1 MVVTHA
7 CALLVAALLLGSFGA
22 ARAVAADDTSN
33 DTWRAPLADKAEAFE
48 QNVLERH
55 WIDGLYPSMVEVAE
69 DGSVDFTTAGHAN
82 VAHSIN
88 WTAYYLAG
96 ECYRWLAT
104 QDPEVRRH
112 CDEIFEAIYRCQLV
126 TGVPG
131 LQARGYVH
139 GHGPSYEERG
149 DANHSNDWYQ
159 GEGEYSNYRWRGSP
173 SHHNYSGGAYAFGIY
188 YDLVAEGEQKDR
200 AREAIDALVG
210 YWADQP
216 NFVIRKRDGSM
227 SAPILGF
234 TDGKTPNTRI
244 IMAASALRTAHHVT
258 GKQLY
263 LDKYTELT
271 DQYQFRT
278 WRKPIEGRTGF
289 DDGQHVLQHMENMLR
304 IEKDPELLGFYEHVT
319 RDLWDAHRHDRQST
333 FNYIFYGNF
342 PDDPGKEEAL
352 ADALWTLQTF
362 PTDRTFRPIM
372 NSIRDDVGKDGG
384 RSDRPLPMYESPW
397 DNEYQWKGHLYHLD
411 GWLSR
416 GITSVAVPSEDGAVI
431 YASDTGG
438 DVYTS
443 VDGAET
449 WRLVSESLPSAAR
462 HLSAGPRIRFVT
474 ACTDAGLYRSKTG
487 GDRWERLPMTA
498 DAGTPQ
504 RTLIDPANG
513 NQLYLIASGGVYRS
527 ADHGEEWTG
536 HRWESLTENLPPS
549 RERRF
554 HVAFGEAP
562 IVYALLDSVVH
573 RRAEADGVWVR
584 AGDISMAGYVDTY
597 PWFVTHP
604 SDPTRLVSG
613 FKTNSGAMSGS
624 WLSISED
631 AGETWSRGLPQLYE
645 RFRAGGYIALL
656 AGRVEDDIHALVGD
670 PTDGDIF
677 YAGTSDGVMR
687 STDGGRSWKQHAQ
700 GLDIPVV
707 QTLFADATS
716 GLLFAG
722 TPGGLYLSRDRGET
736 WEDANLKLIFDGNT
750 KREVGGAAYLDA
762 YWRGRYYGF
771 ITDEQNVADPATWE
785 GHPPTE

>member
-1 MVVTHA
+1 
-7 CALLVAALLLGSFGA
+7 
-22 ARAVAADDTSN
+22 
-33 DTWRAPLADKAEAFE
+33 
-48 QNVLERH
+48 
-55 WIDGLYPSMVEVAE
+55 
-69 DGSVDFTTAGHAN
+69 
-82 VAHSIN
+82 
-88 WTAYYLAG
+88 
-96 ECYRWLAT
+96 
-104 QDPEVRRH
+104 
-112 CDEIFEAIYRCQLV
+112 
-126 TGVPG
+126 
-131 LQARGYVH
+131 
-139 GHGPSYEERG
+139 
-149 DANHSNDWYQ
+149 
-159 GEGEYSNYRWRGSP
+159 
-173 SHHNYSGGAYAFGIY
+173 
-188 YDLVAEGEQKDR
+188 
-200 AREAIDALVG
+200 
-210 YWADQP
+210 
-216 NFVIRKRDGSM
+216 
-227 SAPILGF
+227 
-234 TDGKTPNTRI
+234 
-244 IMAASALRTAHHVT
+244 
-258 GKQLY
+258 
-263 LDKYTELT
+263 
-271 DQYQFRT
+271 
-278 WRKPIEGRTGF
+278 
-289 DDGQHVLQHMENMLR
+289 
-304 IEKDPELLGFYEHVT
+304 
-319 RDLWDAHRHDRQST
+319 
-333 FNYIFYGNF
+333 
-342 PDDPGKEEAL
+342 
-352 ADALWTLQTF
+352 
-362 PTDRTFRPIM
+362 
-372 NSIRDDVGKDGG
+372 
-384 RSDRPLPMYESPW
+384 
-397 DNEYQWKGHLYHLD
+397 
-411 GWLSR
+411 
-416 GITSVAVPSEDGAVI
+416 
-431 YASDTGG
+431 
-438 DVYTS
+438 
-443 VDGAET
+443 
-449 WRLVSESLPSAAR
+449 
-462 HLSAGPRIRFVT
+462 VT